1 VAPLGLPAYPDHITI
16 TGFPPDKIAY
26 ITHYCTGD
34 MIDDTLAVPF
44 FSFSFCFQSAK
55 SPKVGGDSF
64 EKY

>member
-1 VAPLGLPAYPDHITI
+1 VAPLGLPACPDHITI